1 MFHPNAE
8 KVRQAFSDA
17 LGIPADQV
25 LDELSYDSIPEW
37 DSVSHMS
44 LIAMLENKFNVL
56 LETNDILE
64 MSSVKIAK
72 EILRRIGVPF

>member
-1 MFHPNAE
+1 MFHPNADL
-8 KVRQAFSDA
+8 VRQAFSEA

-25 LDELSYDSIPEW
+25 SDELSYDSIPEW

-44 LIAMLENKFNVL
+44 LIAMLEDKFNVL

-64 MSSVKIAK
+64 MSSVRAAK
-72 EILRRIGVPF
+72 EILGRLGVLF

>member
-8 KVRQAFSDA
+8 VVRQAFSEA
-17 LGIPADQV
+17 LGIPIEQV
-25 LDELSYDSIPEW
+25 SDELSYDSIPEW

-44 LIAMLENKFNVL
+44 LIALLEDKFNVL

-64 MSSVKIAK
+64 MSSVRAAK
-72 EILRRIGVPF
+72 EILGRLGVLF

>member
-1 MFHPNAE
+1 MFHPNADL
-8 KVRQAFSDA
+8 VRQAFSEA

-25 LDELSYDSIPEW
+25 SDELSYDSIPEW

-44 LIAMLENKFNVL
+44 LIAMLEDKFNVL

-72 EILRRIGVPF
+72 EILSRIGVPF

>member
-8 KVRQAFSDA
+8 VVRQAFSEA
-17 LGIPADQV
+17 LGIPIEQV
-25 LDELSYDSIPEW
+25 SDELSYDSIPEW

-44 LIAMLENKFNVL
+44 LIAMLEDKFNVL

-64 MSSVKIAK
+64 MSSVRAAK
-72 EILRRIGVPF
+72 EILGRLGVLF

>member
-8 KVRQAFSDA
+8 VVRQAFSEA
-17 LGIPADQV
+17 LGIPIEQV
-25 LDELSYDSIPEW
+25 SDELSYDSIPEW

-44 LIAMLENKFNVL
+44 LIAMLEDKFNVL

-72 EILRRIGVPF
+72 EILSRIGVPF